1 MRWKEYKMV
10 RLDNHCLSVVDLYK
24 PYQLKQ
30 AIAYGK
36 SARLKKVL
44 FGTCDT
50 CDLFFAE
57 NIAGLPTDVDGLKQ
71 PCYRDGCKG
80 TIAQAH
86 IDVA

>member
-1 MRWKEYKMV
+1 MALRTNENYA
-10 RLDNHCLSVVDLYK
+10 D
-24 PYQLKQ
+24 QLKQ

-57 NIAGLPTDVDGLKQ
+57 NITGLPTDVDGLKM
-71 PCYRDGCKG
+71 PCNRDGCKG
-80 TIAQAH
+80 TITQAH

>member
-1 MRWKEYKMV
+1 MALRTNENYA
-10 RLDNHCLSVVDLYK
+10 D
-24 PYQLKQ
+24 QLKQ

-57 NIAGLPTDVDGLKQ
+57 NIVPGLPTDVDGLKQ
-71 PCYRDGCKG
+71 PCHREGCKG
-80 TIAQAH
+80 TITQAH